1 MASPV
6 GHSLF
11 GLGIYSA
18 ANNQLNWKEIFVYV
32 VLANLADFDFLF
44 GFVVGEPNK
53 YHHQFT
59 HSIVMAVVIAGIFA
73 FMYCRKNKDKLVKI
87 FVLFFS
93 VYFSHILIDF
103 LTVDKSFPFGEQLLW
118 PFSNHYYLS
127 PVCVFMDVH
136 KSDSSNDFFR
146 SLFSMHNFVMVLSEI
161 GIFGTFFLMVN
172 LIRKKGIFLYKLGNK

>member
-18 ANNQLNWKEIFVYV
+18 ANKQFNWKTVFIYI

-59 HSIVMAVVIAGIFA
+59 HSFVMAVLIAGIFA
-73 FMYCRKNKDKLVKI
+73 LI
-87 FVLFFS
+87 F
-93 VYFSHILIDF
+93 
-103 LTVDKSFPFGEQLLW
+103 
-118 PFSNHYYLS
+118 
-127 PVCVFMDVH
+127 
-136 KSDSSNDFFR
+136 
-146 SLFSMHNFVMVLSEI
+146 
-161 GIFGTFFLMVN
+161 
-172 LIRKKGIFLYKLGNK
+172 